1 MSSAQAN
8 NWQGQ
13 RMVQLGA
20 QYRTVNSAW
29 VLQKKQNT
37 ELTEPV
43 YHLAEDKINMF
54 KVDYPTQHWKRIQTT
69 RVLRFW

>member
-13 RMVQLGA
+13 RMVQLGDRCA
-20 QYRTVNSAW
+20 IPNCQQCLGFT
-29 VLQKKQNT
+29 KKQNT

-43 YHLAEDKINMF
+43 YHLEEDKINMF
-54 KVDYPTQHWKRIQTT
+54 KVDYPTQH
-69 RVLRFW
+69 